1 MLPSNV
7 TELRYY
13 QQVDGNNPFEGWF
26 SGLDTA
32 AAAKV
37 SVALARLEKGN
48 LSNVKGIGEGV
59 LEYRIDWGP
68 GYRVYFG
75 RDGEV
80 LVILLTGGTKK
91 RQQRDIDTAKALWS
105 DYKRR
110 RAADTIGDEKA
121 YYGTD
126 KELHGTGAKPRG
138 A

>member
-1 MLPSNV
+1 MLPYGV
-7 TELRYY
+7 LELRYY
-13 QQVDGNNPFEGWF
+13 LAGDGKSPFEQWY

-32 AAAKV
+32 AEAKV
-37 SVALARLEKGN
+37 AVALARLEQGN
-48 LSNVKGIGEGV
+48 FSNVKPVGEGV

-110 RAADTIGDEKA
+110 R
-121 YYGTD
+121 
-126 KELHGTGAKPRG
+126 PRTR
-138 A
+138 